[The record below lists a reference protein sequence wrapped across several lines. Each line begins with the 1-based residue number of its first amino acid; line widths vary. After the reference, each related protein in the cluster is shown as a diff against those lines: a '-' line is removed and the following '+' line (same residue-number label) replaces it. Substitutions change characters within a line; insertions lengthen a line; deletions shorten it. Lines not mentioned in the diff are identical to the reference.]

1 MKPIRLMSG
10 FFTVGV
16 WTLLSR
22 ILGFLR
28 EVLLLSL
35 IGPGPVMDAFV
46 AAFRLPNMFRR
57 FFAEGAFNAAFV
69 PMFSKKFEG
78 GEDAQRFAQDAFSG
92 LALVVLMLVGLAMVF
107 MPGFVW
113 LTAEGF
119 SGDARF
125 DMTVGYGRI
134 VFPYILCMS
143 LAALFSGILNATG
156 RFAVAAAAPVLLNIF
171 VIAAM
176 LAGYWAGGAVIDW
189 LIWSIPLAGVAQLAL
204 TWRAAASAGFA
215 LRPTWPRWSPDMRAM
230 IVIALPA
237 ALASGVMQINL
248 VVGQLVASQYENA
261 VSWLFAADRLYQLPL
276 GVVGIAVGIVL
287 LPDLSR
293 RLRAGDDEGARHAL
307 SRAGEIALVLT
318 IPSAVA
324 LMVVPQTLVSV
335 LFERGAADV
344 DDTAAIATATAIYGL
359 GLPAFVLQ
367 KVLQPIYFARG
378 DTRRPFN
385 YALVAMVVNA
395 ALAVGL
401 SPYIG
406 WVAPAVATTF
416 AGWAMLIC
424 LALGARKYGE
434 TARFDTRFRSRV
446 WRIVAA
452 AVLMGLALE
461 LADALL
467 DGLLE
472 LAWWRGLGLL
482 LLIGVGAVSFFSAG
496 QLLGAFNL
504 SEFKAAFRRR
514 QGKKDI

>member
-10 FFTVGV
+10 FFTVGL

-22 ILGFLR
+22 VLGFVR
-28 EVLLLSL
+28 EALLIAF

-69 PMFSKKFEG
+69 PMFSKKYEG
-78 GEDAQRFAQDAFSG
+78 SEGAQKFAQDAFNG
-92 LALVVLMLVGLAMVF
+92 LGFAVLILVAVAMIF
-107 MPGFVW
+107 MPGLVW

-119 SGDARF
+119 AGDARF

-156 RFAVAAAAPVLLNIF
+156 RFTAAAAAPVLLNIF
-171 VIAAM
+171 VVVAM
-176 LAGYWAGGAVIDW
+176 VVGAMTGGAVINW
-189 LIWSIPLAGVAQLAL
+189 LIWSIPVAGVAQLAL
-204 TWRAAASAGFA
+204 TWWAAAQAGFA
-215 LRPTWPRWSPDMRAM
+215 LRPSRPRWTPDMKAM

-248 VVGQLVASQYENA
+248 VVGQVVASQYDKA

-293 RLRAGDDEGARHAL
+293 RLRAGDDAGARNAL
-307 SRAGEIALVLT
+307 SRAGEISLALT

-335 LFERGAADV
+335 LFERGASTV
-344 DDTAAIATATAIYGL
+344 DDTAAIAAAVAVYGL

-367 KVLQPIYFARG
+367 KVLQPIYFARE
-378 DTRRPFN
+378 DTRRPFHF
-385 YALVAMVVNA
+385 AIVAMVVNV

-401 SPYIG
+401 APFVG
-406 WVAPAVATTF
+406 WIAPAIATTF
-416 AGWAMLIC
+416 AGWAMVLC

-434 TARFDTRFRSRV
+434 AARFDQRFRARI

-452 AVLMGLALE
+452 SVIMGVALIAGDAALE
-461 LADALL
+461 TVLNTP
-467 DGLLE
+467 
-472 LAWWRGLGLL
+472 WWRALGLVA
-482 LLIGVGAVSFFSAG
+482 LIGIGAVSYFGIG
-496 QLLGAFNL
+496 QVIGAFHL
-504 SEFKAAFRRR
+504 SEFKAAMRRGR
-514 QGKKDI
+514 T